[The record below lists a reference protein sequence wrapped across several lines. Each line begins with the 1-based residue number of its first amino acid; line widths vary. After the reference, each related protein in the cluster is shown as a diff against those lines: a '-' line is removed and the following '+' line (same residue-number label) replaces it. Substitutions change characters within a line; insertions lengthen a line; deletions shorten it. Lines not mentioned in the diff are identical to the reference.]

1 MRRLTTTFL
10 RGLTALLPAVLTLWL
25 VYWLVTATEGWLKR
39 AFLLVFPE
47 STYFP
52 GMGLAAGLLLILATG
67 FLLEFF
73 LIERFWRWIEGRI
86 EKIPLVKTIFDA
98 SRDFM
103 GFFSSNTSGQASG
116 VVFIQVGEHAGLIGF
131 VTDSGSRALAS
142 IGSDHVAVYMPMSY
156 QIGGFT
162 AMIPRDHLKKLDWSV
177 EEAMRYV
184 LTAGIQKKSGAKPQ
198 SAPEPSE

>member
-10 RGLTALLPAVLTLWL
+10 RGLTALLPAVLTVWF

-39 AFLLVFPE
+39 AFLLVFPP
-47 STYFP
+47 SAYFP
-52 GMGLAAGLLLILATG
+52 GMGLVAGLLLILATG

-73 LIERFWRWIEGRI
+73 VIKRFWRWIESRI

-103 GFFSSNTSGQASG
+103 GFFSSDKAGQASD

-131 VTDSGSRALAS
+131 LTDSGSAALES
-142 IGSDHVAVYMPMSY
+142 IGPDRVAVYMPMSY
-156 QIGGFT
+156 QLGGFT
-162 AMIPRDHLKKLDWSV
+162 AIIPRDHLKELDWSV

-184 LTAGIQKKSGAKPQ
+184 LTAGIRKKSGTEPQ
-198 SAPEPSE
+198 SAPTDS